1 MDEKRVMFTV
11 SHIKKMSAQHV
22 LEQAGIKTFILDK
35 TDSAHA
41 GIFGDIEL
49 YVDASEEEAARKILE
64 KEELI

>member
-11 SHIKKMSAQHV
+11 SHLKKMSAKHV
-22 LEQAGIKTFILDK
+22 LEQAGITTFILDK

-49 YVDASEEEAARKILE
+49 YVDASQEAKARKILE
-64 KEELI
+64 EEELI